1 MKDLWNDKF
10 VSLCVVA
17 SLVAVIA
24 PLMLLFGLKNGVVT
38 QLRQELLSNPE
49 IRAVKIVGT
58 IRAVGSRL
66 CALRA
71 VQRRSAVAASSGVTP
86 Q

>member
-1 MKDLWNDKF
+1 MRRLQHIGLIWGLALKDLWNDKF

-49 IRAVKIVGT
+49 IRAVKIVGNH
-58 IRAVGSRL
+58 RL
-66 CALRA
+66 TRD
-71 VQRRSAVAASSGVTP
+71 
-86 Q
+86 

>member
-49 IRAVKIVGT
+49 IRAGKIVGNH
-58 IRAVGSRL
+58 RL
-66 CALRA
+66 TRD
-71 VQRRSAVAASSGVTP
+71 
-86 Q
+86 